1 MLYCPMLYDYM
12 YAYAWAGSCRYAF
25 LPPSL
30 PVEKLY
36 SKVVARDLMLAMW
49 YFGHSVCSMGISG
62 S

>member
-1 MLYCPMLYDYM
+1 MIICMHMHGRVHVDMHSY
-12 YAYAWAGSCRYAF
+12 
-25 LPPSL
+25 LPK

-49 YFGHSVCSMGISG
+49 YFGHSVSDLVSNP